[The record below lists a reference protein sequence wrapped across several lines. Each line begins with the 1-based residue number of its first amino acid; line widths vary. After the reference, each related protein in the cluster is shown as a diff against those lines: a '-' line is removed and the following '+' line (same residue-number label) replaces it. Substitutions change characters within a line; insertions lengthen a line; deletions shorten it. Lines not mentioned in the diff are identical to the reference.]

1 MGKTPLPLPHT
12 PGYSSNTKSHCHVD
26 VALTRMDE
34 TASLGRN
41 GNLRGSATRSSP
53 GLPFLP
59 PASTKMNLLCFT
71 TVTALPECETH
82 SNVSW
87 MFSSVIPRMVP
98 CATAISSCSS
108 QSFPSVQK
116 EAIEHSFSIPKPLNN
131 CWVPGQHGGASWF
144 SSSVRMMWAPHRRA
158 RTLDRNTTLSSLQFK
173 SNCFFRTL
181 FKGRTNTLEPIC
193 PAPTTSPPTSH
204 TIS

>member
-1 MGKTPLPLPHT
+1 MPSSIRGFWKDLSPQRYSSYAQFPKCGKYHMGKTPLPLPHT

-26 VALTRMDE
+26 VAHTRMDE

-59 PASTKMNLLCFT
+59 PASTKMNLPCFT

-87 MFSSVIPRMVP
+87 MFSSVVPRMVP

-108 QSFPSVQK
+108 QSFPSLQK

-131 CWVPGQHGGASWF
+131 CWVPGQHRGL
-144 SSSVRMMWAPHRRA
+144 P
-158 RTLDRNTTLSSLQFK
+158 DSLPVF
-173 SNCFFRTL
+173 
-181 FKGRTNTLEPIC
+181 
-193 PAPTTSPPTSH
+193 A
-204 TIS
+204 